1 MREEA
6 LAEVCGAW
14 PGVSCDLKWDHD
26 RVWSV
31 GGKMFCVLAL
41 DGPKRGQLSF
51 KVDNERFLELTD
63 LPCVHPAPYLAR
75 AHWIS
80 LGPGHPLSDENVEQ
94 LLRDAYCLVRGKLPK
109 KIRDALPPLPADQGS
124 Q

>member
-1 MREEA
+1 MRDEA
-6 LAEVCGAW
+6 LGRLCGDW
-14 PGVSCDLKWDHD
+14 PGATCDIKWDHD

-31 GGKMFCVLAL
+31 GGKMFCALAL

-63 LPCVHPAPYLAR
+63 LPGVHPAPYLAR

-80 LGPGHPLSDENVEQ
+80 LGPGHPLGEDAVTG
-94 LLRDAYCLVRGKLPK
+94 LIRDSYRLVLGALPK
-109 KIRDALPPLPADQGS
+109 KRQREVLGDDLGG
-124 Q
+124 